1 MLYRNIIRIKTK
13 PEKFL
18 NITQQV
24 EQITNKCL
32 IKDGLCHLFLKATT
46 ASLLLQENDMMLVAD
61 MQKTM
66 ELLTPKKKMYQ
77 HPRNSYSHIRSAL
90 LKQEITIPL
99 SDGKLALG
107 QWQSILLLE
116 NDVRPR
122 DREIILT
129 ISGE

>member
-1 MLYRNIIRIKTK
+1 MLYRNVLRIKTG
-13 PEKFL
+13 PEKFV
-18 NITQQV
+18 NITD
-24 EQITNKCL
+24 QIMEIVDKCL

-46 ASLLLQENDMMLVAD
+46 ASLLLQENDMMLMAD
-61 MQKTM
+61 MEKTL
-66 ELLTPKKKMYQ
+66 ELLTPKNKMYQ

-90 LKQEITIPL
+90 LKQEITIPVFNGRL
-99 SDGKLALG
+99 ELG

-122 DREIILT
+122 EREIILT